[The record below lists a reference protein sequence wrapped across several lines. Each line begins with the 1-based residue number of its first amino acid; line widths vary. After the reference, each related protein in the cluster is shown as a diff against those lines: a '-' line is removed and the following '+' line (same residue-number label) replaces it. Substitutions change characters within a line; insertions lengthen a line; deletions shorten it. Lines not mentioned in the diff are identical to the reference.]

1 MHAMIVDS
9 RPTRLDLTQIAFLE
23 AGIHV
28 TGSGSPAVAD
38 CCLRRAVV
46 DLLVLDAEVAGR
58 RTGEIIA
65 LAERRNPRLVTLVL
79 TRNVASVTDTYTEV
93 FQSVHCVLEAD
104 VPPAMVARMAQA
116 SLAGRTIA
124 RVAAAKSMTA
134 EGAPDAAGQVARDRQ
149 RAPDMAPGEVAVAQ
163 AGHAPS
169 SAPADGAHAGAEPSW
184 PEAGGQE
191 VAAPVAP
198 GPASAENAPFPSSAA
213 DATMAPAPRQPALA
227 QGLAGQPAAAGQ
239 GGPPPVFAT
248 RRRRVAPHHQLMA
261 MGA

>member
-9 RPTRLDLTQIAFLE
+9 RPARLDLTQIAFLE

-28 TGSGSPAVAD
+28 TGSGSLAVAD

-46 DLLVLDAEVAGR
+46 DLLVLDSDVAGR
-58 RTGEIIA
+58 RAGEIIA

-79 TRNVASVTDTYTEV
+79 TQNVAGVTDTYTEV

-124 RVAAAKSMTA
+124 RVAAAKSVAA
-134 EGAPDAAGQVARDRQ
+134 EAVPE
-149 RAPDMAPGEVAVAQ
+149 DMEQ
-163 AGHAPS
+163 A
-169 SAPADGAHAGAEPSW
+169 APADVQKPAIVQAAGAETAEQQAEPLARVSD
-184 PEAGGQE
+184 
-191 VAAPVAP
+191 APQPVL
-198 GPASAENAPFPSSAA
+198 A
-213 DATMAPAPRQPALA
+213 DPAPRAKSMTEAPRQSALA
-227 QGLAGQPAAAGQ
+227 QMVAARPSAPEQ
-239 GGPPPVFAT
+239 DGPPPVFAT

>member
-28 TGSGSPAVAD
+28 TGSGSLAVAD

-134 EGAPDAAGQVARDRQ
+134 EGAPDVAGQVAPDRQ
-149 RAPDMAPGEVAVAQ
+149 QAPEMAPNEVAVAQ
-163 AGHAPS
+163 ADHAPP
-169 SAPADGAHAGAEPSW
+169 SAPPDWAHAEAEPSW
-184 PEAGGQE
+184 AGAGGQDA
-191 VAAPVAP
+191 AAPVAQ
-198 GPASAENAPFPSSAA
+198 GPAPAENVPFPSSAA
-213 DATMAPAPRQPALA
+213 DATMAPAPRQTALA
-227 QGLAGQPAAAGQ
+227 QMVAARASAAEQDDPA
-239 GGPPPVFAT
+239 PVFAT